1 MPGRTD
7 SGRRLLLLLIVFA
20 FGASAL
26 VTRLGYWQLVRHDD
40 LVESAHKQIY
50 YRAEVPSQRGQIY
63 DRSGTIVLAA
73 SVTRDKLVVAGDQLT
88 PSQQADMVEF
98 LTAQLDLDA
107 AASGALAAKLQ
118 TGKPYLVLA
127 RNLTQEKTTAIE
139 TAAAVAGIEGIS
151 FESDSA
157 RSYPQAGGGPNSTLA
172 AHLIGFV
179 NRDGAGQYG
188 VEQYYQDVLGGQP
201 KVIEAD
207 RDSNGAP
214 VLETERTVEPGV
226 PGRDVRLT
234 IDAGLQLAVE
244 QEVMAARIANHA
256 KSVSA
261 VVLDPWTGE
270 IYAEASYPSY
280 DANQYATIATEDPSA
295 FVDPVVSHVY
305 EPGSVFKMLTVQA
318 GLETGTT
325 SLDRVYRDTGR
336 MRLAGDTRIDDADH
350 QAMGDLRLED
360 AIAYS
365 RNVVAAKVALGL
377 APTTKDASTI
387 LHEVWTRMGFGSP
400 TGIDVAGEVR
410 GLVNDPGITGWSQI
424 DLANGSFGQGVAV
437 TQIQLA
443 AAYAAMVNG
452 GMLVHPHVVAG
463 VGTEAVS
470 TPSDESVLDPS
481 LSPELANLMT
491 HVFQNPWYVDQARA
505 PGFWIG
511 GKTGTA
517 QVWDAEKRKW
527 LFNSYNFSC
536 VGFIGREKGHPDLVV
551 AVRISEAPPNRN
563 ALGQILLPVTS
574 VELFRRVAT
583 DAVTTPGLLQPLEP
597 TDSTTARA
605 GGGSPPF
612 RQPPDPVPHFAA

>member
-20 FGASAL
+20 LGASAL

-40 LVESAHKQIY
+40 LVADAHHQIFY
-50 YRAEVPSQRGQIY
+50 TAPVPSQRGQIF

-73 SVTRDKLVVAGDQLT
+73 SVTRSRLVVAADQLT
-88 PSQQADMVEF
+88 PAQQGAMVEF
-98 LTAQLDLDA
+98 LTGQLGLDP

-118 TGKPYLVLA
+118 TGKQYLVIA
-127 RNLTQEKTTAIE
+127 KDLTPEKVTAIE
-139 TAAAVAGIEGIS
+139 SAAASAGIAAIS

-157 RSYPQAGGGPNSTLA
+157 RNYPQAGGSPNSTLA
-172 AHLIGFV
+172 AHLLGFV
-179 NRDGAGQYG
+179 NRDGEGQYG
-188 VEQYYQDVLGGQP
+188 VEQYYQDVLAGQP
-201 KVIEAD
+201 KLIEAD
-207 RDSNGAP
+207 RDANGQP
-214 VLETERTVEPGV
+214 LLETERTIEPGV
-226 PGRDVRLT
+226 PGRDIRLT
-234 IDAGLQLAVE
+234 IDAGLQLALE

-261 VVLDPWTGE
+261 VVMDPWTGE
-270 IYAEASYPSY
+270 IYAEANYPSY
-280 DANQYATIATEDPSA
+280 DANRYATIAGEDPAA

-305 EPGSVFKMLTVQA
+305 EPGSVFKLLTVLA

-325 SLDRVYRDTGR
+325 SLDRVYQDSGK
-336 MRLAGDTRIDDADH
+336 MRLDGGETKITDADN
-350 QAMGDLRLED
+350 QAMGSLKLED

-365 RNVVAAKVALGL
+365 RNIVAAKVAFGL
-377 APTTKDASTI
+377 APTTGDASTI
-387 LHEVWTRMGFGSP
+387 LHEVWSRLGIGRP

-410 GLVNDPGITGWSQI
+410 GLVNDPAITAWRQI

-443 AAYAAMVNG
+443 AAYAALVNG

-463 VGTEAVS
+463 IGNEAVS
-470 TPSDESVLDPS
+470 TTTDGPVLDPS
-481 LSPELANLMT
+481 LSPELANLMA
-491 HVFQNPWYVDQARA
+491 HVLQNPWYVDQART

-517 QVWDAEKRKW
+517 QVWDAERNKW
-527 LFNSYNFSC
+527 LFNTYNFSC

-563 ALGQILLPVTS
+563 ALGQIILPVTA

-583 DAVTTPGLLQPLEP
+583 DAVTTPGLLQPLAP
-597 TDSTTARA
+597 ADATTARA
-605 GGGSPPF
+605 GG
-612 RQPPDPVPHFAA
+612 

>member
-7 SGRRLLLLLIVFA
+7 SGRRLLLLLIVFGL
-20 FGASAL
+20 GASAL

-40 LVESAHKQIY
+40 LVADAHHQIFY
-50 YRAEVPSQRGQIY
+50 TAPVPSQRGQIF

-73 SVTRDKLVVAGDQLT
+73 SVTRSRLVVAADQLT
-88 PSQQADMVEF
+88 PAQQGAMVEF
-98 LTAQLDLDA
+98 LTGQLGLDP

-118 TGKPYLVLA
+118 TGKQYLVIA
-127 RNLTQEKTTAIE
+127 KDLTPEKVTAIE
-139 TAAAVAGIEGIS
+139 SAAASAGIAAIS

-157 RSYPQAGGGPNSTLA
+157 RNYPQAGGSPNSTLA
-172 AHLIGFV
+172 AHLLGFV
-179 NRDGAGQYG
+179 NRDGEGQYG
-188 VEQYYQDVLGGQP
+188 VEQYYQDVLAGQP
-201 KVIEAD
+201 KLIEAD
-207 RDSNGAP
+207 RDANGQP
-214 VLETERTVEPGV
+214 LLETERTIEPGV
-226 PGRDVRLT
+226 PGRDIRLT
-234 IDAGLQLAVE
+234 IDAGLQLALE

-261 VVLDPWTGE
+261 VVMDPWTGE
-270 IYAEASYPSY
+270 IYAEANYPSY
-280 DANQYATIATEDPSA
+280 DANRYATIAGEDPAA

-305 EPGSVFKMLTVQA
+305 EPGSVFKLLTVLA

-325 SLDRVYRDTGR
+325 SLDRVYQDSGK
-336 MRLAGDTRIDDADH
+336 MRLDGGETKITDADN
-350 QAMGDLRLED
+350 QAMGSLKLED

-365 RNVVAAKVALGL
+365 RNIVAAKVAFGL
-377 APTTKDASTI
+377 APTTGDASTI
-387 LHEVWTRMGFGSP
+387 LHEVWSRLGIGRP

-410 GLVNDPGITGWSQI
+410 GLVNDPAITAWRQI

-443 AAYAAMVNG
+443 AAYAALVNG

-463 VGTEAVS
+463 IGNEAVS
-470 TPSDESVLDPS
+470 TTTDGPVLDPS
-481 LSPELANLMT
+481 LSPELANLMA
-491 HVFQNPWYVDQARA
+491 HVLQNPWYVDQART

-517 QVWDAEKRKW
+517 QVWDAERNKW
-527 LFNSYNFSC
+527 LFNTYNFSC

-563 ALGQILLPVTS
+563 ALGQIILPVTA

-583 DAVTTPGLLQPLEP
+583 DAVTTPGLLQPLAP
-597 TDSTTARA
+597 ADATTARA
-605 GGGSPPF
+605 GG
-612 RQPPDPVPHFAA
+612 

>member
-20 FGASAL
+20 LGASAL

-40 LVESAHKQIY
+40 LVADAHHQIFY
-50 YRAEVPSQRGQIY
+50 TAPVPSQRGQIF

-73 SVTRDKLVVAGDQLT
+73 SVTRSRLVVAADQLT
-88 PSQQADMVEF
+88 PAQQGAMVEF
-98 LTAQLDLDA
+98 LTGQLGLDP

-118 TGKPYLVLA
+118 TGKQYLVIA
-127 RNLTQEKTTAIE
+127 KDLTPEKVTAIE
-139 TAAAVAGIEGIS
+139 SAAASAGIAAIS

-157 RSYPQAGGGPNSTLA
+157 RNYPQAGGSPNSTLA
-172 AHLIGFV
+172 AHLLGFV
-179 NRDGAGQYG
+179 NRDGEGQYG
-188 VEQYYQDVLGGQP
+188 VEQYYQDVLAGQP
-201 KVIEAD
+201 KLIEAD
-207 RDSNGAP
+207 RDANGQP
-214 VLETERTVEPGV
+214 LLETERTIEPGV
-226 PGRDVRLT
+226 PGRDIRLT
-234 IDAGLQLAVE
+234 IDAGLQLALE

-261 VVLDPWTGE
+261 VVMDPWTGE
-270 IYAEASYPSY
+270 IYAEANYPSY
-280 DANQYATIATEDPSA
+280 DANRYATIAGEDPAA

-305 EPGSVFKMLTVQA
+305 EPGSVFKLLTVLA

-325 SLDRVYRDTGR
+325 SLDRVYQDSGK
-336 MRLAGDTRIDDADH
+336 MRLDGGETKITDADN
-350 QAMGDLRLED
+350 QAMGSLKLED

-365 RNVVAAKVALGL
+365 RNIVAAKVAFGL
-377 APTTKDASTI
+377 APTTGDASTI
-387 LHEVWTRMGFGSP
+387 LHEVWSRLGIGRP

-410 GLVNDPGITGWSQI
+410 GLVNDPAITAWRQI

-443 AAYAAMVNG
+443 AAYAALVNG

-463 VGTEAVS
+463 IGNEAVS
-470 TPSDESVLDPS
+470 TTTDGPVLDPS
-481 LSPELANLMT
+481 LSPELANLMA
-491 HVFQNPWYVDQARA
+491 HVLQNPWYVDQART

-517 QVWDAEKRKW
+517 QVWDAERNKW
-527 LFNSYNFSC
+527 LFNTYNFSC

-551 AVRISEAPPNRN
+551 AVRLSEAPPNRN
-563 ALGQILLPVTS
+563 ALGQIILPVTA

-583 DAVTTPGLLQPLEP
+583 DAVTTPGLLQPLAP
-597 TDSTTARA
+597 ADATTARA
-605 GGGSPPF
+605 GG
-612 RQPPDPVPHFAA
+612 

>member
-20 FGASAL
+20 LGASAL

-40 LVESAHKQIY
+40 LVADAHHQIFY
-50 YRAEVPSQRGQIY
+50 TAPVPSQRGQIF

-73 SVTRDKLVVAGDQLT
+73 SVTRSRLVVAADQLT
-88 PSQQADMVEF
+88 PAQQGAMVEF
-98 LTAQLDLDA
+98 LTGQLGLDP

-118 TGKPYLVLA
+118 TGKQYLVIA
-127 RNLTQEKTTAIE
+127 KDLTPEKVTAIE
-139 TAAAVAGIEGIS
+139 SAAASAGIAAIS

-157 RSYPQAGGGPNSTLA
+157 RNYPQAGGSPNSTLA
-172 AHLIGFV
+172 AHLLGFV
-179 NRDGAGQYG
+179 NRDGEGQYG
-188 VEQYYQDVLGGQP
+188 VEQYYQDVLAGQP
-201 KVIEAD
+201 KLIEAD
-207 RDSNGAP
+207 RDANGQP
-214 VLETERTVEPGV
+214 LLETERTIEPGV
-226 PGRDVRLT
+226 PGRDIRLT
-234 IDAGLQLAVE
+234 IDAGLQLALE

-261 VVLDPWTGE
+261 VVMDPSTGE
-270 IYAEASYPSY
+270 IYAEANYPSY
-280 DANQYATIATEDPSA
+280 DANRYATIAGEDPAA

-305 EPGSVFKMLTVQA
+305 EPGSVFKLLTVLA

-325 SLDRVYRDTGR
+325 SLDRVYQDSGK
-336 MRLAGDTRIDDADH
+336 MRLDGGETKITDADN
-350 QAMGDLRLED
+350 QAMGSLKLED

-365 RNVVAAKVALGL
+365 RNIVAAKVAFGL
-377 APTTKDASTI
+377 APTTGDASTI
-387 LHEVWTRMGFGSP
+387 LHEVWSRLGIGRP

-410 GLVNDPGITGWSQI
+410 GLVNDPAITAWRQI

-443 AAYAAMVNG
+443 AAYAALVNG

-463 VGTEAVS
+463 IGNEAVS
-470 TPSDESVLDPS
+470 TTTDGPVLDPS
-481 LSPELANLMT
+481 LSPELANLMA
-491 HVFQNPWYVDQARA
+491 HVLQNPWYVDQART

-517 QVWDAEKRKW
+517 QVWDAERNKW
-527 LFNSYNFSC
+527 LFNTYNFSC

-563 ALGQILLPVTS
+563 ALGQIILPVTA

-583 DAVTTPGLLQPLEP
+583 DAVTTPGLLQPLAP
-597 TDSTTARA
+597 ADATTARA
-605 GGGSPPF
+605 GG
-612 RQPPDPVPHFAA
+612 

>member
-7 SGRRLLLLLIVFA
+7 SGRRLLLLLIVFGL
-20 FGASAL
+20 GASAL

-40 LVESAHKQIY
+40 LVADAHHQIFY
-50 YRAEVPSQRGQIY
+50 TAPVSSQRGQIF

-73 SVTRDKLVVAGDQLT
+73 SVTRSRLVVAADQLT
-88 PSQQADMVEF
+88 PAQQGAMVEF
-98 LTAQLDLDA
+98 LTGQLGLDP

-118 TGKPYLVLA
+118 TGKQYLVIA
-127 RNLTQEKTTAIE
+127 KDLTPEKVTAIE
-139 TAAAVAGIEGIS
+139 SAAASAGIAAIS

-157 RSYPQAGGGPNSTLA
+157 RNYPQAGGSPNSTLA
-172 AHLIGFV
+172 AHLLGFV
-179 NRDGAGQYG
+179 NRDGEGQYG
-188 VEQYYQDVLGGQP
+188 VEQYYQDVLAGQP
-201 KVIEAD
+201 KLIEAD
-207 RDSNGAP
+207 RDANGQP
-214 VLETERTVEPGV
+214 LLETERTIEPGV
-226 PGRDVRLT
+226 PGRDIRLT
-234 IDAGLQLAVE
+234 IDAGLQLALE

-261 VVLDPWTGE
+261 VVMDPWTGE
-270 IYAEASYPSY
+270 IYAEANYPSY
-280 DANQYATIATEDPSA
+280 DANRYATIAGEDPAA

-305 EPGSVFKMLTVQA
+305 EPGSVFKLLTVLA

-325 SLDRVYRDTGR
+325 SLDRVYQDSGK
-336 MRLAGDTRIDDADH
+336 MRLDGGETKITDADN
-350 QAMGDLRLED
+350 QAMGSLKLED

-365 RNVVAAKVALGL
+365 RNIVAAKVAFGL
-377 APTTKDASTI
+377 APTTGDASTI
-387 LHEVWTRMGFGSP
+387 LHEVWSRLGIGRP

-410 GLVNDPGITGWSQI
+410 GLVNDPAITAWRQI

-443 AAYAAMVNG
+443 AAYAALVNG

-463 VGTEAVS
+463 IGNEAVS
-470 TPSDESVLDPS
+470 TTTDGPVLDPS
-481 LSPELANLMT
+481 LSPELANLMA
-491 HVFQNPWYVDQARA
+491 HVLQNPWYVDQART

-517 QVWDAEKRKW
+517 QVWDAERNKW
-527 LFNSYNFSC
+527 LFNTYNFSC

-563 ALGQILLPVTS
+563 ALGQIILPVTA

-583 DAVTTPGLLQPLEP
+583 DAVTTPGLLQPLAP
-597 TDSTTARA
+597 ADATTARA
-605 GGGSPPF
+605 GG
-612 RQPPDPVPHFAA
+612 